1 MMRALLV
8 AVAWAD
14 IIACAV
20 ARAFALL
27 LPVLPVL
34 AVVFSVIAIRK
45 RRRR

>member
-1 MMRALLV
+1 MNTTQIQV

-27 LPVLPVL
+27 MPAL
-34 AVVFSVIAIRK
+34 AMALTVAVIWK
-45 RRRR
+45 RGRR

>member
-1 MMRALLV
+1 MMNTTQIQV

-14 IIACAV
+14 IIICAA
-20 ARAFALL
+20 ARLFVL
-27 LPVLPVL
+27 LPPAL